1 MIYPLKIHLN
11 DYYFHQ
17 EDKFIL
23 TRRFCGIES
32 AGSDLHSLKAL
43 EAIEVT
49 DGGISICSND
59 EHLPK
64 APTPIDVTDGG
75 IVICFNEEHPMNV

>member
-1 MIYPLKIHLN
+1 MN
-11 DYYFHQ
+11 YFYHHQ
-17 EDKFIL
+17 EDEFIL

-32 AGSDLHSLKAL
+32 AGRDLHPLKAL

-59 EHLPK
+59 EHLSK
-64 APTPIDVTDGG
+64 AQTPIDVTDGG
-75 IVICFNEEHPMNV
+75 IVICFNEEHPVNV